1 MAVLQKIR
9 NRGILLVSII
19 AIALFLF
26 VMGDLLRGGEGL
38 INQSRQ
44 NVGEIDGTSV
54 SIQDYQSVF
63 EDFQVYNE
71 IAQQRTS
78 TSEEENNQLKDMAW
92 NTMIQNKLIEKEC
105 NALGI
110 GVTDDEVAEVIRSG
124 QNQLLQVPAFA
135 NQQTGRYDYA
145 QLTTFLNEYKRL
157 KDAGEQ
163 IPEVYE
169 KLYKYYMFV
178 QKQVRSQ
185 LLANKYQT
193 LASKCVMSNPVEAKQ
208 TFEDRANESDVLLV
222 SIPFTSVADDKVTV
236 SDADIEAK
244 YKAEKEK
251 YKQYVESRD
260 VKLIDVQ
267 VVTSDADRKA
277 LQEVVSKGKSP
288 AKAILRANILLASD
302 RNNKK
307 HMTVAEIAET
317 YHTTPTTVQNVR
329 TSYANNG
336 LEATIARKKRET
348 PPVPPKVT
356 GDVEA
361 HIIALACGDPPE
373 GYEKW
378 TLRLLADKCVELN
391 YAESL
396 SHMTVSRI
404 LKKTNLS
411 LN

>member
-1 MAVLQKIR
+1 MIYSS
-9 NRGILLVSII
+9 RGMGVYQMPSVKYII
-19 AIALFLF
+19 EL
-26 VMGDLLRGGEGL
+26 
-38 INQSRQ
+38 
-44 NVGEIDGTSV
+44 
-54 SIQDYQSVF
+54 
-63 EDFQVYNE
+63 
-71 IAQQRTS
+71 
-78 TSEEENNQLKDMAW
+78 
-92 NTMIQNKLIEKEC
+92 
-105 NALGI
+105 
-110 GVTDDEVAEVIRSG
+110 
-124 QNQLLQVPAFA
+124 
-135 NQQTGRYDYA
+135 
-145 QLTTFLNEYKRL
+145 
-157 KDAGEQ
+157 
-163 IPEVYE
+163 
-169 KLYKYYMFV
+169 
-178 QKQVRSQ
+178 
-185 LLANKYQT
+185 
-193 LASKCVMSNPVEAKQ
+193 
-208 TFEDRANESDVLLV
+208 
-222 SIPFTSVADDKVTV
+222 
-236 SDADIEAK
+236 
-244 YKAEKEK
+244 
-251 YKQYVESRD
+251 
-260 VKLIDVQ
+260 
-267 VVTSDADRKA
+267 SDADRRA
-277 LQEVVSKGKSP
+277 LREVISKGKSP

-411 LN
+411 LT